1 MFKKWEVEAATNELK
16 ELFSGK
22 DKRVFVTVLH
32 VSRSGMYR
40 ALDVFVMRDNAPR
53 RITHTVA
60 RALDWKYDKRHEG
73 VGTSGC
79 GMDMTF
85 NLVYC
90 LSNVLFAGEGIDR
103 AGYILQKENL

>member
-1 MFKKWEVEAATNELK
+1 MKDNSPTRICVRVNNFLCLALGCHKARI
-16 ELFSGK
+16 SGI
-22 DKRVFVTVLH
+22 V
-32 VSRSGMYR
+32 
-40 ALDVFVMRDNAPR
+40 
-53 RITHTVA
+53 
-60 RALDWKYDKRHEG
+60 
-73 VGTSGC
+73 C